1 MMPRFAA
8 FSERKANTNANI
20 IAYLKKRAEM
30 TADFNDEKVAAAL
43 SKIVVPDPDFSKTG
57 AAGCDGFDCIVPNK
71 MFRNWIDL
79 IPERDRGYVRFVYTD
94 GGGGRVEKYLKTA
107 MTEFAFANFK
117 ARVSEP
123 ANDGDLFLMRWL
135 IWHAVV
141 LKQAVGFDFGNYEM
155 NAIFN
160 SLPLDISKDRKKF
173 GRRVDFA
180 EFYKMIWF
188 AEKGLCS

>member
-1 MMPRFAA
+1 MTPRAAA
-8 FSERKANTNANI
+8 FSERKTNTNANI

-30 TADFNDEKVAAAL
+30 TTDFDDEKVVSAL
-43 SKIVVPDPDFSKTG
+43 SKIVVPNPDFSKTE
-57 AAGCDGFDCIVPNK
+57 AADCDGFDCIVPNK

-79 IPERDRGYVRFVYTD
+79 IHEGDRGYVRFVYAD
-94 GGGGRVEKYLKTA
+94 GDGGRVEKYLKTA
-107 MTEFAFANFK
+107 MTEFAFANFT

-123 ANDGDLFLMRWL
+123 TDDDLFLMRWL
-135 IWHAVV
+135 IWHSVV
-141 LKQAVGFDFGNYEM
+141 LKRAVGFDFGNYEM

-173 GRRVDFA
+173 DRAVDFA

-188 AEKGLCS
+188 AEKGLCL